1 MEGMPLAALAL
12 AVAAPAALTDPQQQ
26 QLRCVAL
33 LAIVA
38 GEQERRTAAALE
50 LPPLARQGAR
60 FAQVVGE
67 NLVKDSGR
75 SQEQVRDLILQ
86 QVAAIQKRA
95 GADATL
101 PVEEAR
107 GCVTVMNAVA
117 PPLPPPGAVQCAGL
131 MKLAAD
137 DVRRREKMSKTA
149 MDLTTLAAVLDNRAR
164 AELGAAGKTQAESDR
179 ELTLAREAIAARPDT
194 APDMEACVELARP

>member
-1 MEGMPLAALAL
+1 MFSLALAL
-12 AVAAPAALTDPQQQ
+12 AAAPPALTDPQEQ

-33 LAIVA
+33 LAIMA

-67 NLVKDSGR
+67 ELVKSGGR

-86 QVAAIQKRA
+86 QVTAIQKSA
-95 GADATL
+95 GAEAKL

-107 GCVTVMNAVA
+107 GCVTLMNQFA
-117 PPLPPPGAVQCAGL
+117 PPLPPPPAIQCAGL

-137 DVRRREKMSKTA
+137 DVRKREGMSKSA
-149 MDLTTLAAVLDNRAR
+149 MDLITLASVLETRAR
-164 AELGAAGKTQAESDR
+164 SELGAAGRTQAQSDK
-179 ELTLAREAIAARPDT
+179 ELTLAREAIAAKPDS

>member
-1 MEGMPLAALAL
+1 MFSLALAL
-12 AVAAPAALTDPQQQ
+12 ATAPTALTAPQQQ

-33 LAIVA
+33 LAIIA

-50 LPPLARQGAR
+50 LPPLSRQGAR
-60 FAQVVGE
+60 FAQIVGE
-67 NLVKDSGR
+67 AMVRDTGR
-75 SQEQVRDLILQ
+75 SQEQVRELILTE
-86 QVAAIQKRA
+86 VSAVQKGA
-95 GADATL
+95 GPEAKL

-107 GCVTVMNAVA
+107 ACVTLMNELA
-117 PPLPPPGAVQCAGL
+117 PPMPAPSAVQCAGL

-149 MDLTTLAAVLDNRAR
+149 MDLATLASVLDNRAR
-164 AELGAAGKTQAESDR
+164 AELGAAGRTQAESDK
-179 ELTLAREAIAARPDT
+179 ELTLAREAIAAKPDT

>member
-1 MEGMPLAALAL
+1 MFLLSAFALAA
-12 AVAAPAALTDPQQQ
+12 APPALTDPQQQ

-60 FAQVVGE
+60 FAQLTGE
-67 NLVKDSGR
+67 ALVKQGR
-75 SQEQVRDLILQ
+75 SQEQVRELILQ
-86 QVAAIQKRA
+86 QVSAIQKSA
-95 GADATL
+95 GADAKL

-107 GCVTVMNAVA
+107 ACVTLMNQVA
-117 PPLPPPGAVQCAGL
+117 PPLPPPPALQCAGL
-131 MKLAAD
+131 LKLAAD
-137 DVRRREKMSKTA
+137 DVRKREGMSKTA
-149 MDLTTLAAVLDNRAR
+149 MDLITLASVLETRAR
-164 AELGAAGKTQAESDR
+164 SELGAAGRTEAQSDR
-179 ELTLAREAIAARPDT
+179 ELTLAREAIAAKPDT